1 MILKLLLLAST
12 SFILLR
18 VLLLKRW
25 SRTQCPSCG
34 HSFLIRTKRSLR
46 EHIFSSFLVAPLRRY
61 QCQFYSCRWRGLAY
75 YPRRSNIKAAKTE
88 RINSNHGNAK
98 QTEVAPT
105 DVKEIEVK
113 EIEVKEIEVEQIK
126 LNDIEAAQVSTKYFK
141 AEPNDL
147 GYVLNQPKT
156 QAKELE
162 HTEASHSRSD
172 SLQSPSLQSPS
183 LQSPS
188 LQSPSLYLRKP
199 LPLLKPPLSF
209 VIAESKEIE
218 ESSLEK
224 SDLFTSEVSLYRQ
237 LESDEFVVKYQPI
250 INIKNS
256 KIIGM
261 EALLHWEHPERG
273 FISPRDFIPL
283 ADKNTLILPLGKWA
297 LSQAC
302 LQVKS
307 WHNRNIQPLFVSVNI
322 SARHFYL
329 PNLIQIITE
338 SLEQNGLSPQ
348 SLELDISANTLGK
361 DLDLAKR
368 ILIEMRSQGI
378 KICLDDFD
386 INSLPPEHL
395 GQPLFSTIKTP
406 VSLIQNLPSQ
416 PEAYDGM
423 EAVLSLSL
431 ELGFNVVA
439 KGVETREQLGLI
451 RSLGCEVVQ
460 GYLFDPPLIPEDATD
475 VLRANWLGRSDK
487 PIKGVTAPV
496 ALP

>member
-1 MILKLLLLAST
+1 MMILKLLLLAST

-18 VLLLKRW
+18 ALLLKRW

-46 EHIFSSFLVAPLRRY
+46 EHVFSSFLVAPLRRY

-75 YPRRSNIKAAKTE
+75 YPLRSNIKAAKNE

-113 EIEVKEIEVEQIK
+113 EIEVEQIK
-126 LNDIEAAQVSTKYFK
+126 LNDIEATQISTKYFK

-147 GYVLNQPKT
+147 GYISNQPKA

-172 SLQSPSLQSPS
+172 
-183 LQSPS
+183 S

-250 INIKNS
+250 VNIKNS
-256 KIIGM
+256 EIIGM

-348 SLELDISANTLGK
+348 SLELDISASILGK

-416 PEAYDGM
+416 PAAYNGM

-496 ALP
+496 ASP